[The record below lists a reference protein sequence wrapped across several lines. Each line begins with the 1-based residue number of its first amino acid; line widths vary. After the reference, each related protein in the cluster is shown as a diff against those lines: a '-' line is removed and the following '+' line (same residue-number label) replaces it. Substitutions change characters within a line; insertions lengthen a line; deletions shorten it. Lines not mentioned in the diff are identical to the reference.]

1 MNIGDNIDPPAD
13 EPASSD
19 AADTEQ
25 ADATEESAEPE

>member
-13 EPASSD
+13 EP
-19 AADTEQ
+19 DTEQ